1 MLTGGNL
8 IIIPT
13 FARSEGIRVKIVSF
27 GGNSGSC
34 RGYNMQE
41 FRLPWNAREGII
53 YGCVIAALSSLIIG
67 GYNVYDNMGY
77 TLDTFGDFA
86 ARYIVIWPVM
96 FLVAFT
102 LANTVVG
109 WGAKKI
115 VHRYIGPEDSSN
127 AYLCFNLIACVLLMS
142 VILTFLGGLVGETIG
157 YLLGGTPI
165 DVMELI
171 ENWPRIWP
179 RNFCIAFWVE
189 MLIAQ
194 PAARMVMVRMHKAK
208 MGEIPS

>member
-1 MLTGGNL
+1 
-8 IIIPT
+8 
-13 FARSEGIRVKIVSF
+13 
-27 GGNSGSC
+27 
-34 RGYNMQE
+34 MQE

-208 MGEIPS
+208 MGEITS

>member
-1 MLTGGNL
+1 
-8 IIIPT
+8 
-13 FARSEGIRVKIVSF
+13 
-27 GGNSGSC
+27 
-34 RGYNMQE
+34 MQE

-208 MGEIPS
+208 MGEIAT